1 MPAIIANDNKQLFM
15 FYHAMNIFVAV
26 PYSEQYID

>member
-1 MPAIIANDNKQLFM
+1 MPAIIANDNMQLFM
-15 FYHAMNIFVAV
+15 FEHAMNISEAV